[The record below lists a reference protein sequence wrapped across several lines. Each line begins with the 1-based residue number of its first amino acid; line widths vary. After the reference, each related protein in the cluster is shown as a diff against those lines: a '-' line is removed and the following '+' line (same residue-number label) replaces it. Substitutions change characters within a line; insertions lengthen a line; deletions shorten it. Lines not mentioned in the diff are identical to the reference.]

1 MTNRFARF
9 LTGVVDNHVAPVVGA
24 VDNVRTIPQRRES
37 ERQQQILRGAQAASA
52 RAEELRRRGLPAE
65 DARQLGDLGQVAE
78 MQFDYS
84 NRGAD
89 AEAGRTQALERSRA
103 ELTQSM
109 LGTAANAAGGL
120 DTTRTSNQ
128 IRLANETFEPIR
140 GLAESGMS
148 HDREMARMFIGD
160 TPLINSVND
169 TALTMQGRS
178 HDLAREL
185 NQRTGLEK
193 LVGPLSQIAALAYL
207 FT

>member
-1 MTNRFARF
+1 MTNRFERF
-9 LTGVVDNHVAPVVGA
+9 LTGVAGA
-24 VDNVRTIPQRRES
+24 VDNVRTIPQQRES
-37 ERQQQILRGAQAASA
+37 ERQQQILREAEAANA
-52 RAEELRRRGLPAE
+52 RADQRRRQGQPAE
-65 DARQLGDLGQVAE
+65 DARQLSNLEQAAE
-78 MQFDYS
+78 MTFDYG

-89 AEAGRTQALERSRA
+89 AEVDRTQRLQGSQAGLVGNLLTQTTDAAGRL
-103 ELTQSM
+103 
-109 LGTAANAAGGL
+109 N
-120 DTTRTSNQ
+120 TTRTSDQ
-128 IRLANETFEPIR
+128 IRLENETFAPIR

-169 TALTMQGRS
+169 TALAMQGRN

-193 LVGPLSQIAALAYL
+193 VVGPLSQIAALAYL